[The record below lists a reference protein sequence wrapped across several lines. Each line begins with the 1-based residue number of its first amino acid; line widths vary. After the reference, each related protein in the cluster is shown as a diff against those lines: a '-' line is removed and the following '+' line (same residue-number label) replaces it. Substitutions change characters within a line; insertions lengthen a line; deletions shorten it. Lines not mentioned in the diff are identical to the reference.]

1 MEYKVMTSK
10 GFTPE
15 ASAAALAV
23 LEEAMRNEVDGQ
35 RFYVQAAA
43 KSVSSRS
50 QATFTTLAA
59 DEAEHLRILQKEYES
74 LKGSGKWVAA
84 TKVIGSQERR
94 AEPLFPQDEKAA
106 ERTAQAIKSDLE
118 ALEFAMGIE
127 ERAFKLYT
135 KASQETDDPHARAI
149 YKYLT
154 NQENG
159 HYKLIQRAHQYL
171 TSPGE
176 WYEEEEKPI
185 FDGG

>member
-1 MEYKVMTSK
+1 MPS
-10 GFTPE
+10 GRFTPQ

-23 LEEAMRNEVDGQ
+23 LEEAMRNEVDGRQ
-35 RFYVQAAA
+35 FYLQAAE
-43 KSVSSRS
+43 KSVSPQSK
-50 QATFTTLAA
+50 ATFTTLAA
-59 DEAEHLRILQKEYES
+59 DEAEHLRILQKEYEA

-84 TKVIGSQERR
+84 SKVIGPQERR
-94 AEPLFPQDEKAA
+94 AEPLFPRGKKAA

-127 ERAFKLYT
+127 ERAFKLYS
-135 KASQETDDPHARAI
+135 KASQETDDPHARAL

-154 NQENG
+154 LQENG

>member
-1 MEYKVMTSK
+1 MPSK

-23 LEEAMRNEVDGQ
+23 LEEAMRNEVDGRQ
-35 RFYVQAAA
+35 FYLEAAD
-43 KSVSSRS
+43 KSVSSQS
-50 QATFTTLAA
+50 KATFTTLAA
-59 DEAEHLRILQKEYES
+59 EEEQHLRILQKEFDA
-74 LKGSGKWVAA
+74 LKGTGKWVAA
-84 TKVIGSQERR
+84 TKVIGHQERR
-94 AEPLFPQDEKAA
+94 AEPLFPPDEKAA

-118 ALEFAMGIE
+118 ALEFALGIE
-127 ERAFKLYT
+127 ERAFELYS
-135 KASQETDDPHARAI
+135 KASQETDDPHAQAI

-159 HYKLIQRAHQYL
+159 HYKLLQRAHQYL

>member
-1 MEYKVMTSK
+1 MPSK
-10 GFTPE
+10 GSTPE
-15 ASAAALAV
+15 ASAAALDV
-23 LEEAMRNEVDGQ
+23 LEEAMRNEVDGRQ
-35 RFYVQAAA
+35 FYLEAAD
-43 KSVSSRS
+43 KSVSSQS
-50 QATFTTLAA
+50 KATFTTLAA
-59 DEAEHLRILQKEYES
+59 DEVEHLRILEEEFAALQ
-74 LKGSGKWVAA
+74 GTGKWLAA
-84 TKVIGSQERR
+84 TKVIGHQERR
-94 AEPLFPQDEKAA
+94 AEPLFPPDEKAA

-118 ALEFAMGIE
+118 ALEFALGIE
-127 ERAFKLYT
+127 ERAFELYS

-159 HYKLIQRAHQYL
+159 HYKLLQRAHQYL

>member
-1 MEYKVMTSK
+1 MPGK
-10 GFTPE
+10 GFTPQ

-23 LEEAMRNEVDGQ
+23 LEEAMRNEVDGRQ
-35 RFYVQAAA
+35 FYLEAAE
-43 KSVSSRS
+43 KSVSPRS
-50 QATFTTLAA
+50 KATFTTLAA

-74 LKGSGKWVAA
+74 LQGSGKWVAA
-84 TKVIGSQERR
+84 TKVIGPQERR
-94 AEPLFPQDEKAA
+94 AEPLFPRDEKAA

-127 ERAFKLYT
+127 ERAFKLYS
-135 KASQETDDPHARAI
+135 KASQETDDPHARAL